1 MRRPVR
7 LALFLLAIVT
17 AAGCERAGEDK
28 PGPQPVVPVAADA
41 SFVGTAVCA
50 GCHEDA
56 AASWTG
62 SHHDLAMQPAD
73 ATTVLGDFGDTGFE
87 YAGVRSTFAARDGN
101 YFVRTD
107 SANGDLVA
115 FPIAYTFGVEPL
127 QQYLIEFPDGRLQ
140 ALGIA
145 WDTRPTDKGGQR
157 WFHLYPDEAVDHS
170 DELHWTR
177 MSQNWNYMCADCHS
191 TGYRK
196 NYDAASDRFDSTW
209 TDIDVA
215 CEACHGPGSSHVALA
230 ESEQLDQA
238 NGLVVAFA
246 APDRHWTRGIGE
258 PTAHLEGAGVADTQ
272 IEACGQCHARRAP
285 IRTEYAH
292 GKPLTD
298 SYVPALLT
306 EPLYFPDGQIRD
318 EVYVYG
324 SFLQSKMHAKGV
336 VCTDCHDPHS
346 LELKAP
352 GNAMCASCHAP
363 DVFDVTSHH
372 RHDTGTDKPGCV
384 DCHMPSQDYMVIDGR
399 RDHSLRV
406 PRPDLA
412 EQLGVTDA
420 CAACHAD
427 RPEGWSAGQ
436 VREWLGD
443 DASGYQR
450 FALAFRAA
458 QTGQADA
465 GQQLKELLASA
476 EQPAI
481 VRATALQHLAAYPDQ
496 TSLQLAARSL
506 RDPDP
511 LVRLGALDALEPMPP
526 AAKQS
531 FLIPALD
538 DPIRSVRTEAARQLA
553 GLSPAELSPG
563 QRQRLQTVLAEYVAI
578 QNDNADRPEARLN
591 LGILYAQAGQP
602 ETAEK
607 QFRAALT
614 LQPDFEPAFVNLAD
628 LYRSVG
634 DETQAKSV
642 LSSGLELVPDS
653 AALNYSMGL
662 LTVRAVGA
670 EAALPWLERATE
682 LAPGNTR
689 YAYVLAVALN
699 GLGQPAD
706 AIALLEQAHADRP
719 ADADVLFALASY
731 HREAGNNED
740 ALRYATDLLI
750 LQPDNRSVQAL
761 VVEMSTQ

>member
-1 MRRPVR
+1 MF
-7 LALFLLAIVT
+7 LASIT
-17 AAGCERAGEDK
+17 AAGCERAGEK
-28 PGPQPVVPVAADA
+28 SPEPAPVALVAGEA
-41 SFVGTAVCA
+41 GFVGTAVCA

-56 AASWTG
+56 TASWAG

-73 ATTVLGDFGDTGFE
+73 ETTVLGDFGDTAFE
-87 YAGVRSTFAARDGN
+87 YAGVNSTFTVRDGR
-101 YFVRTD
+101 YVVRTD
-107 SANGDLVA
+107 SADGELDEY
-115 FPIAYTFGVEPL
+115 PIAYTFGVEPL

-145 WDTRPTDKGGQR
+145 WDTRPADHGGQR
-157 WFHLYPDEAVDHS
+157 WFHLYPDEAVDHK

-196 NYDAASDRFDSTW
+196 NYDAGSDRFDSTW

-215 CEACHGPGSSHVALA
+215 CEACHGPGSPHVALA
-230 ESEQLDQA
+230 ESGRLDQA
-238 NGLVVAFA
+238 NGLVVEFA
-246 APDRHWTRGIGE
+246 APDRHWVRSPGE
-258 PTAHLEGAGVADTQ
+258 PTAHLQGAGSQDTQ

-285 IRTEYAH
+285 IRAEYAH

-298 SYVPALLT
+298 SHLPALLT

-336 VCTDCHDPHS
+336 RCTDCHDPHS

-352 GNAMCASCHAP
+352 GNAMCATCHAP
-363 DVFDVTSHH
+363 DVFDVASH
-372 RHDTGTDKPGCV
+372 RHHGTGADKPGCV
-384 DCHMPSQDYMVIDGR
+384 DCHMPSRDYMVIDGR
-399 RDHSLRV
+399 RDHSFRV

-412 EQLGVTDA
+412 EQFGVTDA

-427 RPEGWSAGQ
+427 RPEGWSAVQ

-443 DASGYQR
+443 DASGYQQ
-450 FALAFRAA
+450 FAIAFRSA

-465 GQQLKELLASA
+465 GQRLRQLLASA

-481 VRATALQHLAAYPDQ
+481 VRATALRHLAAYPDQ
-496 TSLQLAARSL
+496 ASLQLAARSL

-553 GLSPAELSPG
+553 GLSPADLSPG
-563 QRQRLQTVLAEYVAI
+563 QPQRLQTVLAEYVAI
-578 QNDNADRPEARLN
+578 QNNNADRPEARMN
-591 LGILYAQAGQP
+591 LGILYAEAGQP
-602 ETAEK
+602 DTAEK

-634 DETQAKSV
+634 DETQAETV
-642 LSSGLELVPDS
+642 LRGGLERLPDS

-662 LTVRAVGA
+662 LTVRAAGA
-670 EAALPWLERATE
+670 EAALPWLERATA
-682 LAPGNTR
+682 LAPANTR

-699 GLGQPAD
+699 GLGRPAD
-706 AIALLEQAHADRP
+706 AIALLEQAHADHP

-750 LQPDNRSVQAL
+750 LQPDNPSVQAL
-761 VVEMSTQ
+761 VVEMSAR